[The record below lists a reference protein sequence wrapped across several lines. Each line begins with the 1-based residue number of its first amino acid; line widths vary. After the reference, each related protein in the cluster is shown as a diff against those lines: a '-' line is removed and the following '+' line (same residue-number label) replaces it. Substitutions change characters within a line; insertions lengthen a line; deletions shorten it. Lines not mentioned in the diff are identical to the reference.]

1 MNRAHVLVLA
11 AILVPLSAPA
21 QVRSSPPAVPA
32 AAAAAESNGADP
44 KTLQGF
50 EMSRWSV
57 DGGGGQSAAGSFAVT
72 GTAGQPD
79 ATTSSSCGTVLAGG
93 LWSGP
98 VDLHA
103 VFCDGFESGSATAW
117 SAVVGAG
124 N

>member
-1 MNRAHVLVLA
+1 MAVIVCASTQGRASPPSA
-11 AILVPLSAPA
+11 SPLSE
-21 QVRSSPPAVPA
+21 VGNA
-32 AAAAAESNGADP
+32 ALKS
-44 KTLQGF
+44 LQGF
-50 EMSRWSV
+50 AMDRWSV
-57 DGGGGQSAAGSFAVT
+57 DGGGGASAAGSFALT
-72 GTAGQPD
+72 GAAGQPD
-79 ATTSSSCGTVLAGG
+79 SAVSSSCGTVLAGG